1 MSRDRLNRLF
11 GPRDSQQQAYR
22 RIDGDDRDTTEG
34 EADVPAYDAP
44 PVKEFSWVVYAI
56 FTWMGMAML
65 WGWNSFLA
73 AAPYFQIRFANN
85 EWLQDNSQSSITSV
99 FCVTGL
105 STHLLLLR
113 LQKNASYPQR
123 VLVSL
128 ALTGFVFALLTLSTI
143 PKHGPSPNVLFAF
156 VLFMVFIC
164 ALAGSMNQNGLFA
177 YVSSFSQPAYT
188 QAILA
193 GQALSGVLPSIVQLI
208 SVLAVPTDS
217 TVHETDEL
225 ANAAKS
231 AFGFFLTATLICGG
245 AFLAFLYLYHSQA
258 RLARY
263 TPDEDT
269 DTSEPDML
277 STKKSVSLLTLF
289 RKTRWLSL
297 AIFLC
302 FCITMAF
309 PVFASQIQSVSKEK
323 PPPRYS
329 QPGVFVALALLFWN
343 SGDLL
348 GRMTLLIP
356 SVKDRKP
363 PHFVLFVLALA
374 RIFFIPLFLMC
385 NVRGRG
391 AAINSDLF
399 YLVLVQG
406 LFGLTNGYVCVS
418 IMVSAP
424 DLVDQEEREAAGA
437 YMGML
442 IVAGLA
448 AGSVLSFFI
457 GAL

>member
-1 MSRDRLNRLF
+1 M
-11 GPRDSQQQAYR
+11 
-22 RIDGDDRDTTEG
+22 
-34 EADVPAYDAP
+34 
-44 PVKEFSWVVYAI
+44 
-56 FTWMGMAML
+56 
-65 WGWNSFLA
+65 
-73 AAPYFQIRFANN
+73 
-85 EWLQDNSQSSITSV
+85 
-99 FCVTGL
+99 
-105 STHLLLLR
+105 
-113 LQKNASYPQR
+113 
-123 VLVSL
+123 
-128 ALTGFVFALLTLSTI
+128 FALLTLSTI
-143 PKHGPSPNVLFAF
+143 PKQGPSPNVLFAF

-164 ALAGSMNQNGLFA
+164 ALSASMNQNGLFA
-177 YVSSFSQPAYT
+177 YVSGFSQPAYT

-208 SVLAVPTDS
+208 SVLAVPDS
-217 TVHETDEL
+217 TVHETGEL
-225 ANAAKS
+225 ENAAKS
-231 AFGFFLTATLICGG
+231 AFGFFLTATLVCGG
-245 AFLAFLYLYHSQA
+245 AFLAFLYLHHSQA
-258 RLARY
+258 RRARY

-269 DTSEPDML
+269 DASESDML
-277 STKKSVSLLTLF
+277 STKTAVSLLTLF

-309 PVFASQIQSVSKEK
+309 PVFASQIQSVSKEN

-363 PHFVLFVLALA
+363 PQFVLFVLALA

-391 AAINSDLF
+391 AAINSDFF
-399 YLVLVQG
+399 YLVFVQG

-424 DLVDQEEREAAGA
+424 DLVDEEEREAAGA

>member
-1 MSRDRLNRLF
+1 MSRDRLNRF
-11 GPRDSQQQAYR
+11 FTPRDEQQQAYR
-22 RIDGDDRDTTEG
+22 RIDGDERDTAEE
-34 EADVPAYDAP
+34 EADIAAYDAP
-44 PVKEFSWVVYAI
+44 PAQEFSWVVYSI
-56 FTWMGMAML
+56 FAWMGMAML

-73 AAPYFQIRFANN
+73 AAPYFQIRFASN
-85 EWLQDNSQSSITSV
+85 EWLRDNSQSSITSV

-105 STHLLLLR
+105 STHILLLR
-113 LQKNASYPQR
+113 LQKNASYPKR

-128 ALTGFVFALLTLSTI
+128 ALTVAVFALLTLSTV
-143 PKHGPSPNVLFAF
+143 PRQGLSPNALFSF

-164 ALAGSMNQNGLFA
+164 ALSASMNQNGMFA

-208 SVLAVPTDS
+208 SVLAVPDA

-225 ANAAKS
+225 GNAEKS
-231 AFGFFLTATLICGG
+231 AFGFFLTATLICGS
-245 AFLAFLYLYHSQA
+245 AFLAFLYLHHFQSK
-258 RLARY
+258 RARY
-263 TPDEDT
+263 TPDED
-269 DTSEPDML
+269 SDMSDPETP

-289 RKTRWLSL
+289 RKTLWLSPAL
-297 AIFLC
+297 FLC

-309 PVFASQIQSVSKEK
+309 PVFASQIQSVNKGN

-348 GRMTLLIP
+348 GRMALLLP
-356 SVKDRKP
+356 SLKDRRP
-363 PHFVLFVLALA
+363 SQRILFALALA
-374 RIFFIPLFLMC
+374 RILFIPLFLIC

-391 AAINSDLF
+391 ATINSDLF
-399 YLVLVQG
+399 YLILVQG
-406 LFGLTNGYVCVS
+406 LFGFTNGYICVS
-418 IMVSAP
+418 VMVSTP
-424 DLVDQEEREAAGA
+424 DLVNEEEREAAGA